1 MKLKGILTGITMA
14 SMLAATSLWA
24 EEVSTPTMSPAD
36 QKQVEKIVHN
46 YLIKN
51 PDVIFEAIQTLQQKQ
66 MTEARKSVEKTQAVA
81 PKFASALFHNAG
93 DPSLGNAN
101 GKIII
106 VDFFDYQCPHCVKMT
121 PVLEAIVKAN
131 PNVKVVFKEFPIRGP
146 LSEYASKVALAAKI
160 QGKYVEFHKALM
172 QLAMQQQLTEDSILK
187 IAQVAGLDLSKVKT
201 DIKSQAV
208 EQQIKNNTKLAQD
221 LQLVGTP
228 AFFVAMSDVT
238 KSPTPSSIVFVPGQ
252 IDQEQLLAIIKK
264 VSAK

>member
-1 MKLKGILTGITMA
+1 MKLKGILAAITMA
-14 SMLAATSLWA
+14 SMLTATSLWA
-24 EEVSTPTMSPAD
+24 EETSTSTMSPAN

-66 MTEARKSVEKTQAVA
+66 MTEARKSVEKTQTVA
-81 PKFASALFHNAG
+81 PKFASALFHTAS
-93 DPSLGNAN
+93 DPSLGNTN

-146 LSEYASKVALAAKI
+146 LSEYASKVALAAKN

-172 QLAMQQQLTEDSILK
+172 QLAMQQQLTEDAILK
-187 IAQVAGLDLSKVKT
+187 IAQVVGLDLSQVKA
-201 DIKSQAV
+201 DIKSPSV

-228 AFFVAMSDVT
+228 AFFVAMSDVA
-238 KSPTPSSIVFVPGQ
+238 KHPSPSSIVFVPGQ
-252 IDQEQLLAIIKK
+252 VDQEQLLAIIKK
-264 VSAK
+264 VSGK